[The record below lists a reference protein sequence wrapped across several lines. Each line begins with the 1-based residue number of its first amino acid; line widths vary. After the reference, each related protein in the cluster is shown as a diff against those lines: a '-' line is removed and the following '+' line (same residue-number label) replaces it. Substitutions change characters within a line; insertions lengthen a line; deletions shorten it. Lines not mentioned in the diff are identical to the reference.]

1 MSTIDSLLLALFHR
15 LRQGGVPLGV
25 GEYLLA
31 VRTLR
36 AGYGLDRPE
45 HLRSICRL
53 LWAKSCEDQELFDL
67 TYAELV
73 EPRLRP
79 RPTTSPPR
87 SAPPTGPTPPTGG
100 SPPAPPTGGT
110 VEDPAGLPASPQPAI
125 VPLHTFVPES
135 STAPLG
141 SSGFYQLMPRPPI
154 SRREMATLWKHLRLL
169 RREGPQ
175 VELDAEATI
184 DAIGRTGVFS
194 QPALRPARRNQL
206 RLLLL
211 IDRRGS
217 MVPFQPLV
225 EALVESIHRGGM
237 LGHTVC
243 FYFHNVPG
251 DHLAAHPA
259 LADRRPATDVLA
271 AHAKGQAVLIVSD
284 AGAARGCYSEARVVA
299 THTFLETLAPFTH
312 RVAWL
317 NPLPVARWG
326 STSAEEIEQ
335 FVPMFSL
342 DRKGLIATIEA
353 LRGRPLIAGKKS
365 PYVRH

>member
-1 MSTIDSLLLALFHR
+1 M
-15 LRQGGVPLGV
+15 
-25 GEYLLA
+25 
-31 VRTLR
+31 
-36 AGYGLDRPE
+36 
-45 HLRSICRL
+45 
-53 LWAKSCEDQELFDL
+53 ED
-67 TYAELV
+67 A
-73 EPRLRP
+73 
-79 RPTTSPPR
+79 
-87 SAPPTGPTPPTGG
+87 
-100 SPPAPPTGGT
+100 
-110 VEDPAGLPASPQPAI
+110 AGLPASPQPAI
-125 VPLHTFVPES
+125 VPLHTFAPAS

-154 SRREMATLWKHLRLL
+154 SRREMASLWKHLRLL

-194 QPALRPARRNQL
+194 QPLLRPARRNQL

-217 MVPFQPLV
+217 MAPFHPLV

-237 LGHTVC
+237 LGHTAC
-243 FYFHNVPG
+243 FYFRNVPG

-259 LADRRPATDVLA
+259 LVDRRPATDVLA
-271 AHAKGQAVLIVSD
+271 AHAKGHAVLIVSD
-284 AGAARGCYSEARVVA
+284 AGAARGWYSEARVAA
-299 THTFLETLAPFTH
+299 TRTFLETLAPFTH

-326 STSAEEIEQ
+326 STSAEEIAQ

-342 DRKGLIATIEA
+342 DRKGLIATIDA
-353 LRGRPLIAGKKS
+353 LRGRPLAAGKRS